1 MEVSD
6 FDLIVDLHSSEVY
19 AKRALKT
26 SVDKMLVVLKV
37 LLFPLI
43 TK

>member
-6 FDLIVDLHSSEVY
+6 FNLIIDLHSSEVY
-19 AKRALKT
+19 AKRALK
-26 SVDKMLVVLKV
+26 SFVDKMLVGLKV